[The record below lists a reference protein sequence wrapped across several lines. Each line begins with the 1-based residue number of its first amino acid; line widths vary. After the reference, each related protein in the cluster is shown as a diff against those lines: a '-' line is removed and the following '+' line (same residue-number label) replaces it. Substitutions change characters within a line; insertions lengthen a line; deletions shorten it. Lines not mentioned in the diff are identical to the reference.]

1 MKTAFSI
8 MQTMTIMPFQN
19 ILLNAIDYA
28 LTCGGYADT
37 ELYFEQLTPLV
48 ILSTTAEETDK
59 SIEQVE
65 DEVNDSMEN
74 PATIEDEPVDTNE
87 DVAITEMNSDKDE
100 IDLIR
105 RVGTKS
111 AFFEK
116 EFK

>member
-1 MKTAFSI
+1 
-8 MQTMTIMPFQN
+8 MTV
-19 ILLNAIDYA
+19 
-28 LTCGGYADT
+28 GGYTDT

-59 SIEQVE
+59 SVAQVE

-87 DVAITEMNSDKDE
+87 DVSLNDIINEMSSDKDE
-100 IDLIR
+100 IEFIR
-105 RVGTKS
+105 RVGTSS
-111 AFFEK
+111 AFFEQ

>member
-1 MKTAFSI
+1 
-8 MQTMTIMPFQN
+8 MPFQN

-28 LTCGGYADT
+28 LTCGGYPDT

-48 ILSTTAEETDK
+48 ILSQTAEETDK
-59 SIEQVE
+59 SVEQVE

-74 PATIEDEPVDTNE
+74 PATVEDEPVDTNQ
-87 DVAITEMNSDKDE
+87 DVSLNDIINEMSSDKDE
-100 IDLIR
+100 IDFIR
-105 RVGTKS
+105 TVGTNS